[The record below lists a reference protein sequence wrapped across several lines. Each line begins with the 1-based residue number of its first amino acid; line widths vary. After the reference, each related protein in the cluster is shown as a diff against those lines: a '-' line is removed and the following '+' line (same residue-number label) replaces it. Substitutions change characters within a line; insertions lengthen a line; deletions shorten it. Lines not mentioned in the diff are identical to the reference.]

1 MNSAVEDF
9 AERDEERGEE
19 PAWSAKRGGRHAGF
33 DFRAHRPIERARPTV
48 RYPFPMN
55 CTSLPPLPANVLLA
69 EDDRDNR
76 IIISTWLRRMGANV
90 DVAENGR
97 IAVETAL
104 AALTE
109 EAPYDLVLMDMQM
122 PELDGYGAT
131 AQLRSCGYRGLVV
144 AFTAHAGDRDRIE
157 CLSLG
162 CDDYLSKPIDR
173 TRLREVVQKALHARA
188 VEGPDRTADET
199 EEDRERIT
207 ADFAALLPER
217 ALMIADAIATGDVAR
232 ASRFLQQ
239 LRETAGRHGFDAVS
253 EAASRMEAGVAGVF
267 RDEDVRV
274 LVGELLSACRLRAA

>member
-1 MNSAVEDF
+1 MNT
-9 AERDEERGEE
+9 
-19 PAWSAKRGGRHAGF
+19 P
-33 DFRAHRPIERARPTV
+33 
-48 RYPFPMN
+48 
-55 CTSLPPLPANVLLA
+55 SLPPLPANVLLA

-97 IAVETAL
+97 VAVDAAL

-173 TRLREVVQKALHARA
+173 TRLREVVAKALRVRA
-188 VEGPDRTADET
+188 SAGEGGALEEH
-199 EEDRERIT
+199 EEDLESVT
-207 ADFAALLPER
+207 AEFAALLPER
-217 ALMIADAIATGDVAR
+217 GLMIADAIATGDLAR
-232 ASRFLQQ
+232 ATRLLHQ
-239 LRETAGRHGFDAVS
+239 LRGAAGSYGFTAVS
-253 EAASRMEAGVAGVF
+253 EAAAKMEAGLASSVS
-267 RDEDVRV
+267 DEDVRV
-274 LVGELLSACRLRAA
+274 LAGELLSACQLRAA

>member
-1 MNSAVEDF
+1 MNS
-9 AERDEERGEE
+9 
-19 PAWSAKRGGRHAGF
+19 
-33 DFRAHRPIERARPTV
+33 
-48 RYPFPMN
+48 N
-55 CTSLPPLPANVLLA
+55 SLPPLPANVLLA

-97 IAVETAL
+97 VAVEAAL

-144 AFTAHAGDRDRIE
+144 AFTAHAADRDRIE

-173 TRLREVVQKALHARA
+173 TRLREVVTKALHARA
-188 VEGPDRTADET
+188 GIAAAGTESDGYLE
-199 EEDRERIT
+199 EEDLESVT
-207 ADFAALLPER
+207 AEFAALLPER
-217 ALMIADAIATGDVAR
+217 ALMIADAIATGDIAR
-232 ASRFLQQ
+232 ASRFLHQ
-239 LRETAGRHGFDAVS
+239 LRGSAGSYGFAAVS
-253 EAASRMEAGVAGVF
+253 EAAARMEAGLSCSAG
-267 RDEDVRV
+267 DEDVRV
-274 LVGELLSACRLRAA
+274 LVGELLAACRLRAA